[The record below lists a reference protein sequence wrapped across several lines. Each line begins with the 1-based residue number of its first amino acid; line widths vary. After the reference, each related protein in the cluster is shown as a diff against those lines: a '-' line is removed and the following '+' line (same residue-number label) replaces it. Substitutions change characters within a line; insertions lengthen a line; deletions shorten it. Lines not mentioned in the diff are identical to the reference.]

1 MTQEGMD
8 KVQERGKIPV
18 GRTFLRR
25 QMGGPATLEESAG
38 KLKGLR
44 IRR

>member
-1 MTQEGMD
+1 MTPEGMD
-8 KVQERGKIPV
+8 EVQGMKRVRV

-38 KLKGLR
+38 KT
-44 IRR
+44 